1 MAKSN
6 AQRQADYRERHLKD
20 IDGTGERLNLIVDLH
35 AKRALE
41 RLAAC
46 YAVTQRAL
54 LERLI
59 REAERAALDRAEEMP
74 GGGADY
80 YEGRLR
86 LSNDG
91 VTP

>member
-6 AQRQADYRERHLKD
+6 AQRQAEYRERHLKI
-20 IDGTGERLNLIVDLH
+20 IDGKGERLNLIVDLH

-41 RLAAC
+41 RLATC
-46 YAVTQRAL
+46 YVVTQRAL

-59 REAERAALDRAEEMP
+59 REAESAALDRAATLS

-80 YEGRLR
+80 TEGHLR
-86 LSNDG
+86 LNG
-91 VTP
+91 EFLTP